1 MCGELITAP
10 PPPKK
15 TIQNQNFARLILK
28 RSFLF
33 SVGFL
38 PGYEIVHIIPN
49 ISVFQ
54 VWIDRKKR
62 LLTA

>member
-15 TIQNQNFARLILK
+15 QKKQNQTFARLILK
-28 RSFLF
+28 MSVLF

-54 VWIDRKKR
+54 VWMDRKKDF
-62 LLTA
+62 